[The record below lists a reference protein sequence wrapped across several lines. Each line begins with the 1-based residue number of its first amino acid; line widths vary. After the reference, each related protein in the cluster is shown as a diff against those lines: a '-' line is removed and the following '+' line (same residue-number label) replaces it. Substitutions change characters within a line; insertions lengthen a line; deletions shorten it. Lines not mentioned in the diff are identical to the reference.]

1 MLEAVKHTLLLAG
14 VRTVDLS
21 GNLGGKNR
29 RLHFSRCL
37 AAPQKTFP
45 DFVKR
50 TMPIIKTLIILQL
63 LLMKHIFNFNC
74 FYI

>member
-37 AAPQKTFP
+37 AAAAKNIPRFCNEDKANNKDLDDLAVASYET
-45 DFVKR
+45 
-50 TMPIIKTLIILQL
+50 
-63 LLMKHIFNFNC
+63 HI
-74 FYI
+74 